1 MVGWSCFIEAERVSV
16 GVLLRALVA
25 VLGAAS
31 AHTATIWNPS
41 AVLNAPACGP
51 PARGWGVPHSLSAH
65 CLQLVFMVSCAALL
79 HMAPSWEVGLRALW
93 RGTLVWSALSEAS
106 AVTSLW
112 ASGNRGSTEEREKVR
127 LYYPDSLFISWELL
141 MGFSVTRFY
150 QPFFL
155 VAPTYWDKHQ
165 GPLMQRNNVEV
176 EAPF

>member
-1 MVGWSCFIEAERVSV
+1 ME
-16 GVLLRALVA
+16 LLY
-25 VLGAAS
+25 
-31 AHTATIWNPS
+31 
-41 AVLNAPACGP
+41 
-51 PARGWGVPHSLSAH
+51 RGWEGECWCAAQGSGCSAGRSISAYGH
-65 CLQLVFMVSCAALL
+65 HLEPQCCAQRSCMWPTSSGLRCPAQPLCTLLAAVVFMVSCAALL